1 MFIVSLIESA
11 FNSKFRSGEGEGFV
25 SARLMYL
32 ILGHLSVRD
41 STCSSLTRSLARF
54 MAISV
59 GVTSWHIWMIASCFL
74 LFVPVVEGA
83 ASLLIG

>member
-54 MAISV
+54 MANSV
-59 GVTSWHIWMIASCFL
+59 GVTSWHI
-74 LFVPVVEGA
+74 
-83 ASLLIG
+83 